1 MKRTPETM
9 YALVDCNNFYA
20 SCERVFDPSLEHRPV
35 VVLSNNDGCV
45 IARSQEAKDLGIK
58 MGEPIFKCR
67 DRIRKHDIVVR
78 SSNYTLYQDLS
89 RRVVET
95 IRHFVPDIEV
105 YSIDE
110 VFLDLVPMVERDLE
124 ALSRTVRHTVRKWTG
139 IPVSIGLGTTKT
151 LAKAANRIAK
161 RTPGAD
167 GFHRFPDADP
177 ERTRTLEAIG
187 IQDVWGIGRRWARR
201 FTDLGIRTALDLSR
215 VPPSE
220 VRRNFNVVAMRTA
233 LELRGVPCQQLETV
247 PEPRQT
253 LVRSRSFGEMV
264 TEWTDLSEAIATHAT
279 RAAEK
284 LRAEGGRAG
293 RLSVFLNTNRFRED
307 LPQYH
312 RSGTC
317 ELLPHTNTTPV
328 ILGKAMEIG
337 RRLWRAGFHYKKAGV
352 MLSELA
358 FEHAQ
363 TSLFDD
369 RDHARDERL
378 MATLDRINQKMGAHT
393 LHPAATG
400 RPDRQRWQMKRRFHS
415 PKYTTRWSDLP
426 KTR

>member
-1 MKRTPETM
+1 ML
-9 YALVDCNNFYA
+9 ALADCNNFYV
-20 SCERVFDPSLEHRPV
+20 SCERVFRPELENRPV

-45 IARSQEAKDLGIK
+45 IARSQEAKDLGIG

-161 RTPGAD
+161 RRPGAD

>member
-1 MKRTPETM
+1 MKRAPKTM

-20 SCERVFDPSLEHRPV
+20 SCERVFDPGLEHRPV

-45 IARSQEAKDLGIK
+45 IARSQEAKDLGIT

-67 DRIRKHDIVVR
+67 DRIRAHDIVVR

-95 IRHFVPDIEV
+95 IGHFVPDIEI

-110 VFLDLVPMVERDLE
+110 VFLDLVPMAERDLE
-124 ALSRTVRHTVRKWTG
+124 ALCRTIRTTVRKWTG
-139 IPVSIGLGTTKT
+139 IPVSIGLGSTKT

-161 RTPGAD
+161 RTPEHAGV
-167 GFHRFPDADP
+167 HHFPETDP
-177 ERTRTLEAIG
+177 ERERTLESIA

-201 FTDLGIRTALDLSR
+201 FVDLGIRTALDLAR
-215 VPPSE
+215 VPPAE

-233 LELRGVPCQQLETV
+233 LELRGVPCQEIETV
-247 PEPRQT
+247 PEPRRT

-264 TEWTDLSEAIATHAT
+264 TRWNDLSEALATHAT

-293 RLSVFLNTNRFRED
+293 RVSVFLNTNRFRED

-317 ELLPHTNTTPV
+317 ALLPHTATTPV
-328 ILGKAMEIG
+328 ILGHALALG
-337 RRLWRAGFHYKKAGV
+337 RSLWRPGFHYKKAGV

-363 TSLFDD
+363 TGLFDE

-378 MATLDRINQKMGAHT
+378 MTVLDRINQKMGAHT
-393 LHPAATG
+393 LQPASVG
-400 RPDRQRWQMKRRFHS
+400 RAKRQPWRMKQQFHS
-415 PKYTTRWSDLP
+415 PRYTTRWSDLP
-426 KTR
+426 RTR

>member
-1 MKRTPETM
+1 MKRAPKTM

-45 IARSQEAKDLGIK
+45 IARSQEAKDLGIG

-67 DRIRKHDIVVR
+67 DRIRAHDIVVR

-110 VFLDLVPMVERDLE
+110 VFLDLVPMVDRDLE
-124 ALSRTVRHTVRKWTG
+124 ALSRTVRHTVRQWTG

-161 RTPGAD
+161 RTPGSD
-167 GFHRFPDADP
+167 GFHRFPDDDP
-177 ERTRTLEAIG
+177 QRTRTLEAIG

-201 FTDLGIRTALDLSR
+201 FNDLGIRTALDLSR

-317 ELLPHTNTTPV
+317 ELLPHTSTTPV

-378 MATLDRINQKMGAHT
+378 MATLDRINQTMGART
-393 LHPAATG
+393 LQPAAVG
-400 RPDRQRWQMKRRFHS
+400 RTNRQRWQMKQQFRS

-426 KTR
+426 RTR

>member
-161 RTPGAD
+161 RRPGAD

-378 MATLDRINQKMGAHT
+378 MAALDRINQKMGAHT

-400 RPDRQRWQMKRRFHS
+400 RPDRQRWQMKRGFHS

-426 KTR
+426 QTR